1 MAGYKF
7 NKNEDPTMKKLFS
20 IAILFLCP
28 FVIAEDD
35 GPTIEGGVQMTV
47 TGTEDINAAVGLESS
62 ASQTLGA
69 IESGTLSGDTTMTV
83 TGTEDINAAVGD
95 KACADQQMGTI
106 GKKATC

>member
-47 TGTEDINAAVGLESS
+47 TGTEDINAAVG
-62 ASQTLGA
+62 
-69 IESGTLSGDTTMTV
+69 
-83 TGTEDINAAVGD
+83 D